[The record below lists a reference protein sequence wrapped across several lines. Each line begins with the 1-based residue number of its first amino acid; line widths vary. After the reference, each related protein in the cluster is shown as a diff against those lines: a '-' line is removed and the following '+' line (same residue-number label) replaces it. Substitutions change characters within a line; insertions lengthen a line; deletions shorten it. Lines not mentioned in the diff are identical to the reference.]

1 MVPGYNLLPQP
12 QLVAA
17 SSSAFEASN
26 IDLSEVFCQIFDDNA
41 PERLIDSASTNQFV
55 TLESALVDSPEYG
68 VFWSNPAQPDPL
80 PWDYSAFPGTGIE
93 ISQVELTSSGAE
105 LGLPPVP
112 HTCNDIRVDP
122 QFSLEFD
129 YSTAK
134 VVFTTDSKGKTVPM
148 PTAYCLIK
156 TVNGVRCNRFVKC
169 LFDTGASTSMAHRSV
184 LPAQASIKP
193 TPISTMCNTIAGN
206 YQPMGLLTTTDM
218 RFPEFDANLSITSH
232 DFLVFDQKCSF
243 DLILGNDFLHKIGL
257 KIDLKTLEVE
267 WSGKRVPMNSDFT
280 HDRLTAAVNSCLV
293 EEEESDLHNYL
304 DCFATAI
311 ADSTY
316 EEMNVDRTIKENCT
330 HLDASQQQDLR
341 SLLFKHYKLFDG
353 TLRTYNGDQMDI
365 ELEDGAK
372 PVHRRPYATPR
383 VHLETFKKELFRMV
397 EIKVLEKVTGPTAWG
412 LPTFAVPKKDGKI
425 RIVSDLRELNKVI
438 KTRDYALPIIQ
449 DIIRQRS
456 GFKFMT
462 KIDLSMMFYSFE
474 LTERARD
481 LCTIST
487 PFGLF
492 RYTRAPMGL
501 RNSPA
506 FAQAAIES
514 TLEGIDDVCAYIDDI
529 AIFSDT
535 WESHLST
542 LQQVLS
548 RLEDAGFSVNPL
560 KCEFGISEGDF
571 LGHYLT
577 TEGIKPWQKKVQAV
591 LDLKRPTNA
600 SEVRTFVGL
609 INWYR
614 DFWPRRSHLLSP
626 FTQLIRGLKNKKAPI
641 EWSEHL
647 EKCFNEVKNVIAAD
661 ALCAYP
667 DHNKPFEIYT
677 DSSDYQMGA
686 AILQDGRPV
695 AYYSKRLSGPQTRY
709 STMEK
714 EMLALVATLQEY
726 RTMLFGAKIKLFT
739 DHRNLTFANLTNQR
753 VLRWRCFLE
762 TFNAEWH
769 YHPGKL
775 NVLADAFS
783 RLPKFDYSGREERK
797 DDLPSTSS
805 QFDPDPEATSTFE
818 KQLSELA
825 AEDEFPIAHFQVLM
839 NLPATAQN
847 PLRYDWLAETQAS
860 CPTLQQSL
868 QDDPTRYHRKPFG
881 RNDIELICY
890 SPTPEDESSLKIV
903 LTDETVDAAVEYFH
917 LLLNHPGLKSLSH
930 ALSKFYHPQL
940 SARIAA
946 FACDTCQR
954 TKRGERGYGH
964 LPPRSVEDLYP
975 WKQCDVDLIGPWYV
989 TTSSRSGK
997 SYEFYAL
1004 TAIDR
1009 ATGYPDGIII
1019 KRKTSENVA
1028 RKFNELWLSRYP
1040 RPEVCAHDQGGEF
1053 IGPEFQALLHHAGI
1067 ASAPSTARNP
1077 QSNAIVERLHLT
1089 MGNRIRAQLTN
1100 ENPRT
1105 VTEAENIMATI
1116 LSDTLHSIRTTPS
1129 ESTGYAPGTLSFG
1142 RDMIYNESID
1152 FDFGN
1157 INQRRQRRVDRDNKR
1172 SNSKRYSFDYKVGGQ
1187 VMKRIFDPTK
1197 LQHVWN
1203 GPHKILQVHVNG
1215 NITIRL
1221 SDHLTERLNIRRVKP
1236 YKQPTPSVL
1245 QQYVAPS

>member
-1 MVPGYNLLPQP
+1 
-12 QLVAA
+12 
-17 SSSAFEASN
+17 
-26 IDLSEVFCQIFDDNA
+26 
-41 PERLIDSASTNQFV
+41 
-55 TLESALVDSPEYG
+55 
-68 VFWSNPAQPDPL
+68 
-80 PWDYSAFPGTGIE
+80 
-93 ISQVELTSSGAE
+93 
-105 LGLPPVP
+105 
-112 HTCNDIRVDP
+112 
-122 QFSLEFD
+122 
-129 YSTAK
+129 
-134 VVFTTDSKGKTVPM
+134 
-148 PTAYCLIK
+148 
-156 TVNGVRCNRFVKC
+156 
-169 LFDTGASTSMAHRSV
+169 
-184 LPAQASIKP
+184 
-193 TPISTMCNTIAGN
+193 
-206 YQPMGLLTTTDM
+206 
-218 RFPEFDANLSITSH
+218 
-232 DFLVFDQKCSF
+232 
-243 DLILGNDFLHKIGL
+243 
-257 KIDLKTLEVE
+257 
-267 WSGKRVPMNSDFT
+267 
-280 HDRLTAAVNSCLV
+280 
-293 EEEESDLHNYL
+293 
-304 DCFATAI
+304 
-311 ADSTY
+311 
-316 EEMNVDRTIKENCT
+316 
-330 HLDASQQQDLR
+330 
-341 SLLFKHYKLFDG
+341 
-353 TLRTYNGDQMDI
+353 
-365 ELEDGAK
+365 
-372 PVHRRPYATPR
+372 
-383 VHLETFKKELFRMV
+383 
-397 EIKVLEKVTGPTAWG
+397 
-412 LPTFAVPKKDGKI
+412 
-425 RIVSDLRELNKVI
+425 
-438 KTRDYALPIIQ
+438 
-449 DIIRQRS
+449 
-456 GFKFMT
+456 MT
-462 KIDLSMMFYSFE
+462 KIDLSMMFYAFE
-474 LTERARD
+474 LTDRAKD
-481 LCTIST
+481 LTTIST

-535 WESHLST
+535 WEQHLST

-577 TEGIKPWQKKVQAV
+577 TDGIKPWQKKVQAV
-591 LDLKRPTNA
+591 LDLQRPTNA

-626 FTQLIRGLKNKKAPI
+626 FTQLIRGLTDKKAPI
-641 EWSEHL
+641 EWNDHL
-647 EKCFNEVKNVIAAD
+647 EKCFQEVKNVIAAD

-677 DSSDYQMGA
+677 DSSDYQLGA
-686 AILQDGRPV
+686 AILQEGRPV
-695 AYYSKRLSGPQTRY
+695 AYYSKRLTGPQTRY
-709 STMEK
+709 SAMEK

-726 RTMLFGAKIKLFT
+726 RSMLFGAKIKLFT

-762 TFNAEWH
+762 TFNAEWN

-805 QFDPDPEATSTFE
+805 PFNPDPEAPSTFE

-825 AEDEFPIAHFQVLM
+825 SEDEFPINQFQVFM
-839 NLPATAQN
+839 NLPTTVQN
-847 PLRYDWLAETQAS
+847 PLRYEWLAEMQTS
-860 CPTLQQSL
+860 CEALQQRL
-868 QDDPTRYHRKPFG
+868 HQDPTRYHRKPFG

-946 FACDTCQR
+946 FSCDICQR

-989 TTSSRSGK
+989 STSGRSGK

-1009 ATGYPDGIII
+1009 STGYPDGIMI

-1053 IGPEFQALLHHAGI
+1053 IGPEFQALLHNAGI

-1089 MGNRIRAQLTN
+1089 MGNRIRAQLSD

-1105 VTEAENIMATI
+1105 LTEAENIMGTI
-1116 LSDTLHSIRTTPS
+1116 LQDTLHSIRMTPS

-1142 RDMIYNESID
+1142 RDMIYNEPIS
-1152 FDFGN
+1152 FDFGS
-1157 INQRRQRRVDRDNKR
+1157 INKRRQRRVDKDNKR
-1172 SNSKRYSFDYKVGGQ
+1172 SNSKRYSFDYKIGGY

-1197 LQHVWN
+1197 LGHVWD
-1203 GPHKILQVHVNG
+1203 GPYRILQVHVNG
-1215 NITIRL
+1215 NLTIRI
-1221 SDHLTERLNIRRVKP
+1221 SDHLQERLNIRRVKP
-1236 YKQPTPSVL
+1236 YKHPTPSVL